1 MSKFR
6 NILKAAKER
15 EADKEVTAAQDS
27 SAVEVDLE
35 EDAVEQVAEPERERS
50 PSASERTSH
59 GGEFDSPTTGKTFAE
74 ATDANP
80 VSPVSSEVYSQPSKR
95 GRPKGKRSDPD
106 YEQVTAYIKKE
117 TYRQTKIALLQ
128 QGEVQDFSLL
138 VEKLLAEWLSTQ
150 NSKNLNS

>member
-1 MSKFR
+1 MSKFK

-15 EADKEVTAAQDS
+15 EADIREIS
-27 SAVEVDLE
+27 STQESGAVEVELK
-35 EDAVEQVAEPERERS
+35 EDGVALVAETTEMPSGAVPPQKRS
-50 PSASERTSH
+50 PSAET
-59 GGEFDSPTTGKTFAE
+59 ET
-74 ATDANP
+74 
-80 VSPVSSEVYSQPSKR
+80 QPSKR

-138 VEKLLAEWLSTQ
+138 VEQLLAEWLREQ
-150 NSKNLNS
+150 NSKNSNP

>member
-1 MSKFR
+1 MSKFK

-15 EADKEVTAAQDS
+15 ETDNLEIASTPEPG
-27 SAVEVDLE
+27 AVEVVIEKDMV
-35 EDAVEQVAEPERERS
+35 DQVAELTEKPSVVAPDEKRS
-50 PSASERTSH
+50 PSAETETETR
-59 GGEFDSPTTGKTFAE
+59 SP
-74 ATDANP
+74 
-80 VSPVSSEVYSQPSKR
+80 KR

-138 VEKLLAEWLSTQ
+138 VEQLLAEWLSTQ
-150 NSKNLNS
+150 NSKNSNP

>member
-1 MSKFR
+1 MSKFKD
-6 NILKAAKER
+6 ILKAAKAR
-15 EADKEVTAAQDS
+15 EADIREIS
-27 SAVEVDLE
+27 STQESGAVEVELE
-35 EDAVEQVAEPERERS
+35 EDGVDQVAEPTFDPSVAAPDQKRS
-50 PSASERTSH
+50 PLASEEIS
-59 GGEFDSPTTGKTFAE
+59 
-74 ATDANP
+74 
-80 VSPVSSEVYSQPSKR
+80 SQPSKR

-138 VEKLLAEWLSTQ
+138 VEQLLAEWLSTQ